1 MAPRLPGCSRREFLG
16 GLIGAAAV
24 SALPNAAVAFPSAA
38 QTANAF
44 VPYQFPKDFVWGV
57 ATASYQIEGAWNVDS
72 KGESIWDRFSHT
84 VGKVKGADTG
94 DIACDSYHRY
104 REDIELA
111 KRLNLKSYRFSVSWP
126 RIQADGT
133 GKPNQKGLDYYK
145 RLADTL
151 VEAKIRPLATLYH
164 WDLPQPLQDKGGWPN
179 RDIVGPFVEYC
190 ETVTRALGD
199 RVTNWCI
206 FNEPWVFTFLGY
218 ARGMH
223 APALKDFA
231 ATMRATHVVNIAQ
244 GQAFRA
250 IKAVNPRFRV
260 GTAYSMSYC
269 EPLTPGAED
278 QAAAKR
284 AHAMGNDWFLRTAL
298 KGEYPK
304 AFPGENPLDVMGV
317 KAGDMELVRAPL
329 DFLGINY
336 YRRQLVSA
344 KAAGKDEDAMA
355 VKHEDGTE
363 GPLTDFAWEVWPGGF
378 YEMIM
383 QITREYNKPVIEIT
397 ENGCSYLDSPDVRGR
412 VPDQR
417 RIDYTRGYLS
427 AVGRAMKGGADVRAY
442 HHWSLLDNFEWAE
455 GYAQRF
461 GLVYV
466 DFRDQRRI
474 IKDSGHWYAKLAA
487 TGNLT

>member
-24 SALPNAAVAFPSAA
+24 SALPNPAFALEGTA

-57 ATASYQIEGAWNVDS
+57 ATASYQIEGGWNLDG

-94 DIACDSYHRY
+94 DVACDSYHRFK
-104 REDIELA
+104 EDVEIA
-111 KRLNLKSYRFSVSWP
+111 KKLNVKSYRFSVSWP

-145 RLADTL
+145 RLADAL
-151 VEAKIRPLATLYH
+151 GEANIQPLATLYH

-190 ETVTRALGD
+190 EIVTKALGD
-199 RVTNWCI
+199 RVTKWCI

-218 ARGMH
+218 AWGMH

-231 ATMRATHVVNIAQ
+231 ATMKATHVVNVAQ

-250 IKAVNPRFRV
+250 LKALNPKFLV

-269 EPLTPGAED
+269 QPLTPSAED
-278 QAAAKR
+278 KEAAER

-427 AVGRAMKGGADVRAY
+427 AVGRAMKDGADVRTY

-487 TGNLT
+487 TGSLT

>member
-1 MAPRLPGCSRREFLG
+1 MAPRLAGCSRREFLG

-24 SALPNAAVAFPSAA
+24 SAFPNPAFTLGGTA

-57 ATASYQIEGAWNVDS
+57 ATASYQIEGAWNVDG

-94 DIACDSYHRY
+94 DVACDSYHRFK
-104 REDIELA
+104 EDVEIA
-111 KRLNLKSYRFSVSWP
+111 KKLNVKSYRFSVAWP

-151 VEAKIRPLATLYH
+151 GEANIQPLATLYH

-190 ETVTRALGD
+190 EIVTKALGD

-218 ARGMH
+218 ARGVH

-231 ATMRATHVVNIAQ
+231 ATMRATHVVNVAQ

-250 IKAVNPRFRV
+250 LKALNSKFLV

-269 EPLTPGAED
+269 QPLTSSAED
-278 QAAAKR
+278 KEAAKR
-284 AHAMGNDWFLRTAL
+284 AHAIGNDWFLRTAL

-363 GPLTDFAWEVWPGGF
+363 GPLTDFAWEVWPDGF

-383 QITREYNKPVIEIT
+383 EITREYNKPVIEIT
-397 ENGCSYLDSPDVRGR
+397 ENGCSYLDSPDVHGR

-427 AVGRAMKGGADVRAY
+427 AVGRAMKDGADVRTY

-487 TGNLT
+487 TGSLT

>member
-1 MAPRLPGCSRREFLG
+1 MAPRLCGCSRREFLG

-24 SALPNAAVAFPSAA
+24 SAVPGAAFAFPSAA
-38 QTANAF
+38 QTANVF

-57 ATASYQIEGAWNVDS
+57 ATASYQIEGGWNVDG

-111 KRLNLKSYRFSVSWP
+111 KGLNLKSYRFSVSWP

-133 GKPNQKGLDYYK
+133 GKPNQKGLDYYE
-145 RLADTL
+145 RLADAL
-151 VEAKIRPLATLYH
+151 VEANIRPLATLYH

-190 ETVTRALGD
+190 EIVTRALGD

-218 ARGMH
+218 ASGLH

-250 IKAVNPRFRV
+250 IKAVKPRFRV

-269 EPLTPGAED
+269 QPLTPGAED

-344 KAAGKDEDAMA
+344 KPAGQGEDSMA
-355 VKHEDGTE
+355 VKHEDATE
-363 GPLTDFAWEVWPGGF
+363 GPLTDFAWEVWPDGF

-383 QITREYNKPVIEIT
+383 QITREYGNPAIEIT
-397 ENGCSYLDSPDVRGR
+397 ENGCSYLDSPDAEGR
-412 VPDQR
+412 IPDQR
-417 RIDYTRGYLS
+417 RIDFTRGYLS
-427 AVGRAMKGGADVRAY
+427 AVGRAMKDGADVRAY

-455 GYAQRF
+455 GFAQRF

-474 IKDSGHWYAKLAA
+474 IKDSGHWYGRLAA
-487 TGNLT
+487 TGSLT

>member
-1 MAPRLPGCSRREFLG
+1 MAPRLHGCSRREFLG

-24 SALPNAAVAFPSAA
+24 SAVPSGAFVFPSAA

-57 ATASYQIEGAWNVDS
+57 ATASYPIEGAWTVDS

-151 VEAKIRPLATLYH
+151 VEAKVRPLATLYH

-179 RDIVGPFVEYC
+179 RDIVGRFVEYC
-190 ETVTRALGD
+190 EIVTRALGD

-269 EPLTPGAED
+269 QPLTPGAED

-344 KAAGKDEDAMA
+344 KPAGQGEDSMA
-355 VKHEDGTE
+355 VKHEDGTA
-363 GPLTDFAWEVWPGGF
+363 GPLTDFAWEVWPDGF

-383 QITREYNKPVIEIT
+383 QVTREYGNPAIEIT
-397 ENGCSYLDSPDVRGR
+397 ENGCSYLDSPDAHGR
-412 VPDQR
+412 IPDQR
-417 RIDYTRGYLS
+417 RIDFTRGYLS
-427 AVGRAMKGGADVRAY
+427 AVGRAMKDGADVRAY

-455 GYAQRF
+455 GFAQRF

-474 IKDSGHWYAKLAA
+474 IKDSGHWYGRLAA
-487 TGNLT
+487 MGSLT

>member
-1 MAPRLPGCSRREFLG
+1 MAPRLCGCSRREFLG

-24 SALPNAAVAFPSAA
+24 SAVPGAAFAFPSAA
-38 QTANAF
+38 QTANVF

-111 KRLNLKSYRFSVSWP
+111 KGLNLKSYRFSVSWP

-151 VEAKIRPLATLYH
+151 VEAKVRPLATLYH

-179 RDIVGPFVEYC
+179 RDIVGRFVEYC
-190 ETVTRALGD
+190 EIVTRALGD

-269 EPLTPGAED
+269 QPLTPGAED

-344 KAAGKDEDAMA
+344 KPAGQGEDSMA
-355 VKHEDGTE
+355 VKHEDGTA
-363 GPLTDFAWEVWPGGF
+363 GPLTDFAWEVWPDGF

-383 QITREYNKPVIEIT
+383 QVTREYGNPAIEIT
-397 ENGCSYLDSPDVRGR
+397 ENGCSYLDSPDAHGR
-412 VPDQR
+412 IPDQR
-417 RIDYTRGYLS
+417 RIDFTRGYLS
-427 AVGRAMKGGADVRAY
+427 AVGRAMKDGADVRAY

-455 GYAQRF
+455 GFAQRF

-474 IKDSGHWYAKLAA
+474 IKDSGHWYGRLAA
-487 TGNLT
+487 TGSLT

>member
-24 SALPNAAVAFPSAA
+24 SALPNPAFALEGTA

-57 ATASYQIEGAWNVDS
+57 ATASYQIEGGWNLDG

-94 DIACDSYHRY
+94 DVACDSYHRFK
-104 REDIELA
+104 EDVELA
-111 KRLNLKSYRFSVSWP
+111 KKLNVKSYRFSVSWP

-151 VEAKIRPLATLYH
+151 GEANIQPLATLYH

-190 ETVTRALGD
+190 EIVTKALGD
-199 RVTNWCI
+199 RVTKWCI

-218 ARGMH
+218 AWGMH

-231 ATMRATHVVNIAQ
+231 ATMKATHVVNVAQ

-250 IKAVNPRFRV
+250 LKALNPKFLV

-269 EPLTPGAED
+269 QPLTPSAED
-278 QAAAKR
+278 KEAAER

-487 TGNLT
+487 TGSLT

>member
-1 MAPRLPGCSRREFLG
+1 MAPRLCGCSRREFLG

-24 SALPNAAVAFPSAA
+24 SAVPGAAFAFPSAA

-111 KRLNLKSYRFSVSWP
+111 KGLNLKSYRFSVSWP

-151 VEAKIRPLATLYH
+151 VEAKVRPLATLYH

-179 RDIVGPFVEYC
+179 RDIVGRFVEYC
-190 ETVTRALGD
+190 EIVTRALGD

-218 ARGMH
+218 AWGMH

-269 EPLTPGAED
+269 QPLTPGAED
-278 QAAAKR
+278 KAAAKR

-344 KAAGKDEDAMA
+344 KPAGQGEDSMA
-355 VKHEDGTE
+355 VKHEDASE
-363 GPLTDFAWEVWPGGF
+363 GPLTDFAWEVWPDGF

-383 QITREYNKPVIEIT
+383 QITREYGNPAIEIT
-397 ENGCSYLDSPDVRGR
+397 ENGCSYLDSPDAKGHI
-412 VPDQR
+412 PDQR
-417 RIDYTRGYLS
+417 RIDFTRGYLS
-427 AVGRAMKGGADVRAY
+427 AVGRAMKDGADVRAY

-455 GYAQRF
+455 GFAQRF

-474 IKDSGHWYAKLAA
+474 IKDSGHWYGRLAA
-487 TGNLT
+487 MGSLT

>member
-1 MAPRLPGCSRREFLG
+1 MAPRLHGCSRREFLG

-24 SALPNAAVAFPSAA
+24 SAVPSAALAFPSAA
-38 QTANAF
+38 QTANVF

-57 ATASYQIEGAWNVDS
+57 ATASYQIEGAWNVDG

-111 KRLNLKSYRFSVSWP
+111 KGLNLKSYRFSVSWP
-126 RIQADGT
+126 RIQADGR

-151 VEAKIRPLATLYH
+151 VEAKVRPLATLYH

-179 RDIVGPFVEYC
+179 RDIVGRFVEYC
-190 ETVTRALGD
+190 EIVTRALGD

-269 EPLTPGAED
+269 QPLTPGAED

-344 KAAGKDEDAMA
+344 KPAGQGEDSMA
-355 VKHEDGTE
+355 VKHEDATE
-363 GPLTDFAWEVWPGGF
+363 GPLTDFAWEVWPDGF

-383 QITREYNKPVIEIT
+383 QITREYGNPAIEIT
-397 ENGCSYLDSPDVRGR
+397 ENGCSYLDSPDAEGR
-412 VPDQR
+412 IPDQR
-417 RIDYTRGYLS
+417 RIDFTRGYLS
-427 AVGRAMKGGADVRAY
+427 AVGRAMKDGADVRAY

-455 GYAQRF
+455 GFAQRF

-474 IKDSGHWYAKLAA
+474 VKDSGHWYGRLAA
-487 TGNLT
+487 TGSLT

>member
-16 GLIGAAAV
+16 GLIGAAAI
-24 SALPNAAVAFPSAA
+24 NAFPNPAFA
-38 QTANAF
+38 LGGTLQPANAF

-57 ATASYQIEGAWNVDS
+57 ATASYQIEGGWNVDG

-94 DIACDSYHRY
+94 DVACDSYHRFK
-104 REDIELA
+104 EDVEIA
-111 KRLNLKSYRFSVSWP
+111 KKLNVKSYRFSVSWP

-145 RLADTL
+145 RLADAL
-151 VEAKIRPLATLYH
+151 GEANIQPLATLYH

-190 ETVTRALGD
+190 EIVTKALGD
-199 RVTNWCI
+199 RVTKWCI

-218 ARGMH
+218 AWGMH

-231 ATMRATHVVNIAQ
+231 ATMKATHVVNVAQ

-250 IKAVNPRFRV
+250 LKALNPKFLV

-269 EPLTPGAED
+269 QPLTSSAED
-278 QAAAKR
+278 KEAAER
-284 AHAMGNDWFLRTAL
+284 AHAMGNDWFLRTVL

-304 AFPGENPLDVMGV
+304 AFPGENPLEVMGV

-363 GPLTDFAWEVWPGGF
+363 GPLTDFAWEVWPDGF

-383 QITREYNKPVIEIT
+383 KITREYNKPVIEIT
-397 ENGCSYLDSPDVRGR
+397 ENGCSYLDSPNVHGR

-487 TGNLT
+487 TGSLT

>member
-1 MAPRLPGCSRREFLG
+1 MAPRLCGCSRREFLG

-24 SALPNAAVAFPSAA
+24 SAVPSAAFAFPSAA

-179 RDIVGPFVEYC
+179 RDIVGRFVEYC
-190 ETVTRALGD
+190 EIVTRALGD

-218 ARGMH
+218 AWGMH

-250 IKAVNPRFRV
+250 IKAVNARFRV

-269 EPLTPGAED
+269 QPLTPGAED

-344 KAAGKDEDAMA
+344 KPAGQGEDSMA
-355 VKHEDGTE
+355 VKHEDATE
-363 GPLTDFAWEVWPGGF
+363 GPLTDFAWEVWPDGF

-383 QITREYNKPVIEIT
+383 QITREYGNPAIEIT
-397 ENGCSYLDSPDVRGR
+397 ENGCSYLDSPDAKGHI
-412 VPDQR
+412 PDQR
-417 RIDYTRGYLS
+417 RIDFTRGYLS
-427 AVGRAMKGGADVRAY
+427 AVGRAMKDGADVRAY

-455 GYAQRF
+455 GFAQRF

-474 IKDSGHWYAKLAA
+474 IKDSGHWYGRLAA
-487 TGNLT
+487 TGSLT

>member
-24 SALPNAAVAFPSAA
+24 SAFPTPASAVEGTA

-44 VPYQFPKDFVWGV
+44 VPYQFPRGFVWGV
-57 ATASYQIEGAWNVDS
+57 ATASYQIEGGWNVDG

-94 DIACDSYHRY
+94 DVACDSYHRFK
-104 REDIELA
+104 EDVEIA
-111 KRLNLKSYRFSVSWP
+111 KKLNVKSYRFSVSWP
-126 RIQADGT
+126 RIQAEGT

-145 RLADTL
+145 RLTDTL
-151 VEAKIRPLATLYH
+151 GEANIQPLATLYH

-190 ETVTRALGD
+190 EIVTKALGD
-199 RVTNWCI
+199 RVTKWCI

-218 ARGMH
+218 AWGVH

-231 ATMRATHVVNIAQ
+231 ATMRATHVVNVAQ

-250 IKAVNPRFRV
+250 LKALNPKFLV

-269 EPLTPGAED
+269 QPLTSSTED
-278 QAAAKR
+278 KAAAER
-284 AHAMGNDWFLRTAL
+284 AHAIGNDWFLRTAL

-344 KAAGKDEDAMA
+344 KAAGKDEEAMA
-355 VKHEDGTE
+355 VKREDGTE
-363 GPLTDFAWEVWPGGF
+363 GPLTDFAWEVWPDGF

-383 QITREYNKPVIEIT
+383 QITREYSKPVIEIT
-397 ENGCSYLDSPDVRGR
+397 ENGCSYLDSPDVHGR

-427 AVGRAMKGGADVRAY
+427 AVGRALKDGADVRAY

-474 IKDSGHWYAKLAA
+474 IKDSGHWYTKLAA
-487 TGNLT
+487 TGSLG

>member
-24 SALPNAAVAFPSAA
+24 SALPNPAFALEGTA

-57 ATASYQIEGAWNVDS
+57 ATASYQIEGGWNLDG

-94 DIACDSYHRY
+94 DVACDSYHRFK
-104 REDIELA
+104 EDVEIA
-111 KRLNLKSYRFSVSWP
+111 KKLNVKSYRFSVSWP

-145 RLADTL
+145 RLADAL
-151 VEAKIRPLATLYH
+151 GEANIQPLATLYH

-190 ETVTRALGD
+190 EIVTKALGD
-199 RVTNWCI
+199 RVTKWCI

-218 ARGMH
+218 AWGMH

-231 ATMRATHVVNIAQ
+231 ATMKATHVVNVAQ

-250 IKAVNPRFRV
+250 LKALNPKFLV

-269 EPLTPGAED
+269 QPLTPSAED
-278 QAAAKR
+278 KEAAER

-487 TGNLT
+487 TGSLT

>member
-24 SALPNAAVAFPSAA
+24 SALPNPAFALEGTA

-57 ATASYQIEGAWNVDS
+57 ATASYQIEGGWNVDG

-94 DIACDSYHRY
+94 DVACDSYHRY
-104 REDIELA
+104 SEDIELA
-111 KRLNLKSYRFSVSWP
+111 RRLNLKSYRFSVSWP
-126 RIQADGT
+126 RIQADGR

-179 RDIVGPFVEYC
+179 RDIVGRFVEYC
-190 ETVTRALGD
+190 EIVTRALGD
-199 RVTNWCI
+199 RVTNSCI
-206 FNEPWVFTFLGY
+206 FNEPWVFTLVGY
-218 ARGMH
+218 AWGMH

-244 GQAFRA
+244 GQGFRA
-250 IKAVNPRFRV
+250 IKAVNARFRV

-269 EPLTPGAED
+269 QPLTPGAED
-278 QAAAKR
+278 LAAAKR

-317 KAGDMELVRAPL
+317 KAGGAVC
-329 DFLGINY
+329 
-336 YRRQLVSA
+336 RRGARSC
-344 KAAGKDEDAMA
+344 
-355 VKHEDGTE
+355 
-363 GPLTDFAWEVWPGGF
+363 
-378 YEMIM
+378 
-383 QITREYNKPVIEIT
+383 
-397 ENGCSYLDSPDVRGR
+397 GCSGPALGGR
-412 VPDQR
+412 VG
-417 RIDYTRGYLS
+417 RG
-427 AVGRAMKGGADVRAY
+427 GGAGGG
-442 HHWSLLDNFEWAE
+442 E
-455 GYAQRF
+455 GSK
-461 GLVYV
+461 G
-466 DFRDQRRI
+466 
-474 IKDSGHWYAKLAA
+474 
-487 TGNLT
+487 